1 MSNEFSI
8 INALSN
14 SEIQDPDRMLSR
26 LTGMNKLLK
35 TKNMN
40 KKTIGIIAIA
50 VIIIVAV
57 IGFNNTNTAHNPKT
71 LKIGVIAPLSGDFGA
86 VGENFVNGIK
96 TAKVAYEK
104 KTGNTVTLVIENDG
118 GEATKGLSAYK
129 KLTEVDKVDGIINT
143 FTTTMEAIYTPS
155 QTLPYPIMMG
165 FFQANNSI
173 DDNVF
178 QISLRNDGVWNKYAD
193 YLQKTEF
200 DKSNVIIVRSI
211 DAAQE
216 SMAKDFEKNYKG
228 TTTEVIAS
236 SDKGGLQSDATKI
249 AGMKPTA
256 IVFFMT
262 PENGAVLT
270 KNLLPLISKN
280 TQLIY
285 DVQINTGIKYY
296 QDQLGDLNKI
306 NGAITIVPEAEPN
319 QKFISE
325 YKAVIGVEPGF
336 TSDFGYD
343 AFIVYME
350 NYNKD
355 KNAWIA
361 NLKKTDEIG
370 ASGHIKFD
378 SNGVVIPNLTIKKV
392 VDGKMQVVERLPFN

>member
-1 MSNEFSI
+1 
-8 INALSN
+8 
-14 SEIQDPDRMLSR
+14 
-26 LTGMNKLLK
+26 
-35 TKNMN
+35 MN
-40 KKTIGIIAIA
+40 KKITWIL
-50 VIIIVAV
+50 IVAV
-57 IGFNNTNTAHNPKT
+57 IAIVAILGFSNNKQNPQQ
-71 LKIGVIAPLSGDFGA
+71 LKIGVIAPLSGDFAA

-104 KTGNTVTLVIENDG
+104 KTGDTVTLIIENDG
-118 GEATKGLSAYK
+118 GEAAKGLSAYK
-129 KLTEVDKVDGIINT
+129 KLTEVDKVDGMINT

-155 QTLPYPIMMG
+155 QSLPYPIMMG

-200 DKSNVIIVRSI
+200 DKSNIIVVRSV

-236 SDKGGLQSDATKI
+236 SDRGSLKTDATKI

-270 KNLLPLISKN
+270 KELLPLISKN

-319 QKFISE
+319 QKFINE
-325 YKAVIGVEPGF
+325 YKVVIGTEPGF

-343 AFIVYME
+343 AFAVYME

-355 KNAWIA
+355 KSAWIS
-361 NLKKTDEIG
+361 NIKKTDEIG
-370 ASGHIKFD
+370 ASGHLKFD

>member
-1 MSNEFSI
+1 
-8 INALSN
+8 
-14 SEIQDPDRMLSR
+14 
-26 LTGMNKLLK
+26 
-35 TKNMN
+35 MN
-40 KKTIGIIAIA
+40 KKNIWIL
-50 VIIIVAV
+50 IVAV
-57 IGFNNTNTAHNPKT
+57 VAIVVILGFSNHSGNIAKQNPQQ

-104 KTGNTVTLVIENDG
+104 KTGNTVTLVIENDE
-118 GEATKGLSAYK
+118 GEATKGLSAYN
-129 KLTEVDKVDGIINT
+129 KLTQVDKVDGLINT
-143 FTTTMEAIYTPS
+143 FTSTMDAIYTPS
-155 QTLPYPIMMG
+155 QALPYPIMMG
-165 FFQANNSI
+165 FFQANNVA

-178 QISLRNDGVWNKYAD
+178 QISLGNDGVWNKYAN
-193 YLQKTEF
+193 YLQGVNF
-200 DKSNVIIVRSI
+200 DKSNVVVVHSK

-216 SMAKDFEKNYKG
+216 SFSKEFRANFQG

-236 SDKGGLQSDATKI
+236 SDKGALQSDATKI
-249 AGMKPTA
+249 ASMKPTA

-270 KNLLPLISKN
+270 KDMLPLIAKN

-285 DVQINTGIKYY
+285 DIQINTGIKFY

-319 QKFISE
+319 QKFVSE
-325 YKAVIGVEPGF
+325 YKAVIGTEPGF

-343 AFIVYME
+343 AFTVYMQ

-355 KNAWIA
+355 KSTWIA
-361 NLKKTDEIG
+361 GLKKTDLIG

-378 SNGVVIPNLTIKKV
+378 KNGIVIPNLTIKKV
-392 VDGKMQVVERLPFN
+392 VDGKMQVVERLPFNQ

>member
-1 MSNEFSI
+1 
-8 INALSN
+8 
-14 SEIQDPDRMLSR
+14 
-26 LTGMNKLLK
+26 
-35 TKNMN
+35 MN
-40 KKTIGIIAIA
+40 KKITWIL
-50 VIIIVAV
+50 IVAAIV
-57 IGFNNTNTAHNPKT
+57 IVAILGFGKQTGNRQNPQQ

-118 GEATKGLSAYK
+118 GEAVKGLSAYK
-129 KLTEVDKVDGIINT
+129 KLTEVDKVDGMINT

-165 FFQANNSI
+165 FFQANNSV

-193 YLQKTEF
+193 YLQKTDF
-200 DKSNVIIVRSI
+200 DKSNMIIVRSI

-228 TTTEVIAS
+228 NATEIVAS
-236 SDKGGLQSDATKI
+236 SNKSGLKSDATKI
-249 AGMKPTA
+249 ASMKPSA
-256 IVFFMT
+256 IIFFMT

-270 KNLLPLISKN
+270 KDLLPLIAKN

-296 QDQLGDLNKI
+296 QDQLGDLSKI

-319 QKFISE
+319 QKFVAE
-325 YKAVIGVEPGF
+325 YKATIGTEPGF

-343 AFIVYME
+343 AFTVYME

-355 KNAWIA
+355 KGTWIA
-361 NLKKTDEIG
+361 NIKKTDEIG

-392 VDGKMQVVERLPFN
+392 VSGKMEVVERLPFN

>member
-1 MSNEFSI
+1 
-8 INALSN
+8 
-14 SEIQDPDRMLSR
+14 
-26 LTGMNKLLK
+26 
-35 TKNMN
+35 MN
-40 KKTIGIIAIA
+40 KKIIGILVVIVIAIIAI
-50 VIIIVAV
+50 V
-57 IGFNNTNTAHNPKT
+57 GLSGHTGTQNPKT
-71 LKIGVIAPLSGDFGA
+71 LKIGVIAPLSGDFSA

-104 KTGNTVTLVIENDG
+104 KTGNTVELIIENDG

-129 KLTEVDKVDGIINT
+129 KLTEVDKVDGMINT
-143 FTTTMEAIYTPS
+143 FTSTMDAIYTPS

-165 FFQANNSI
+165 FFQANNVA

-178 QISLRNDGVWNKYAD
+178 QITLGNDGVWNKYAN
-193 YLQKTEF
+193 YLAGANF
-200 DKSNVIIVRSI
+200 DKSNVIVVHSK

-216 SMAKDFEKNYKG
+216 SFAKEFRANFAG

-236 SDKGGLQSDATKI
+236 TDKGGLMGDAAKI
-249 AGMKPTA
+249 SSLKPTA
-256 IVFFMT
+256 IVFFIT
-262 PENGAVLT
+262 PENGAILT
-270 KNLLPLISKN
+270 KELLPLISKN

-285 DVQINTGIKYY
+285 DIQINTGIQYY
-296 QDQLGDLNKI
+296 KDQLGDLNKI

-325 YKAVIGVEPGF
+325 YKTVIGKDPGF

-343 AFIVYME
+343 AFTVYMQ

-355 KNAWIA
+355 KSAWIA
-361 NLKKTDEIG
+361 GLKKTDEIG

-378 SNGVVIPNLTIKKV
+378 SKGVVIPNLTIKKIE
-392 VDGKMQVVERLPFN
+392 GGEMKVVERLPFN